1 MARSSTSEVLRAH
14 CAAIA
19 EEEAILREG
28 GGKAGHE
35 RQRKMGRLSVRE
47 RIRHLL
53 DKDSPFFE
61 IELWAAYK
69 MYEQWGKIPA
79 AGVVTGIG
87 NVEGVPCMIVANDA
101 TVKAGAFFPATTKK
115 VIRAQRIA
123 FECALPLVYLVDS
136 AGVFLP
142 MQDEIFPDEDDFGR
156 IFRNNSVI
164 SAAGVPQFAAI
175 MGNCVAGG
183 AYLPVLCDKIL
194 MTEGSGLYLAGPS
207 LVKAAI
213 GQVVDAEELGGAR
226 MHSEISGTVD
236 FFEKD
241 DPSCLKRL
249 RSLVALL
256 PEAKSSGALGERAL
270 PGKSKPAKNPDSV
283 YDLISFDGRKNYD
296 VRDLLATVV
305 DENSLDEYKADYG
318 KTLVTA
324 YARING
330 RPVGIV
336 ANQRVQVRTKKEG
349 IQMGGVIYSD
359 SADKAARFVM
369 DCNQTNLPIIFFQD
383 VSGFMVG
390 RDAEESGI
398 IRSGAKLV
406 NAVSN
411 SVVPKI
417 TVIVGG
423 SFGAGNYAMCGKA
436 YDPRFI
442 VAWPNARYAVM
453 GAAQAS
459 DTVFSILARA
469 HERGDKKACWTTS
482 RVQRRK
488 RISTPESS
496 KRSHLSI
503 CRCNDPMPVVLI
515 EKESPQITVVTL
527 NRPERRNALTLELLT
542 ELCAAIKVASEQPEQ
557 RVLILRGSG
566 VAFCTGLDLKEA
578 ADSTK
583 AHATA
588 EMVANTL
595 VAISQ
600 TRLVTIAAVHGAAVA
615 GGAGIMSACD
625 FVVAAERTKIGY
637 PEVRRGLVAG
647 LVMTFLRRQVGE
659 RNMRELLFS
668 GDLIDAA
675 RAREI
680 GLVNRVVVPDD
691 LMNEAQ
697 KFAASVLQGAPGA
710 LAQTKRLVEELW
722 WRSVKEDVD
731 VALRYHMQARESE
744 EAHEGIA
751 AFNEKR
757 KPNWTQ

>member
-1 MARSSTSEVLRAH
+1 MSRSSSSSATEVLRAH
-14 CAAIA
+14 CAAIR
-19 EEEAILREG
+19 EEESVLREG

-35 RQRKMGRLSVRE
+35 RQRKMGRLPVRK
-47 RIRHLL
+47 RLRHLL

-61 IELWAAYK
+61 IGLWAAYK

-101 TVKAGAFFPATTKK
+101 TVKAGAFFPQTIKK
-115 VIRAQRIA
+115 ILRAQRIA
-123 FECALPLVYLVDS
+123 FECSLPLFYLVDS

-194 MTEGSGLYLAGPS
+194 MTQGSGLYLAGPS

-213 GQVVDAEELGGAR
+213 GQIVDAEELGGAK

-241 DPSCLKRL
+241 DQSCLKRL
-249 RSLVALL
+249 LSLVALL
-256 PEAKSSGALGERAL
+256 PEAKTRGIRGARGVHAL
-270 PGKSKPAKNPDSV
+270 PKASKNPDSV

-296 VRDLLATVV
+296 VRDLLAAIV
-305 DENSLDEYKADYG
+305 DENSLDEHKADYG
-318 KTLVTA
+318 KTRVTA
-324 YARING
+324 YVRIGG

-336 ANQRVQVRTKKEG
+336 AHQRVQVRTKKEG

-390 RDAEESGI
+390 KDAEQSGI

-417 TVIVGG
+417 TVVIGG
-423 SFGAGNYAMCGKA
+423 SFGAGNYALCGKA

-442 VAWPNARYAVM
+442 IAWPSARYAVM

-469 HERGDKKACWTTS
+469 RDRGDKKATHEELEEL
-482 RVQRRK
+482 RVKVKQSYEEQTDIRYGAARGWVDAIIQPDET
-488 RISTPESS
+488 RGVLIRLLQYVT
-496 KRSHLSI
+496 R
-503 CRCNDPMPVVLI
+503 PMPRAHFH
-515 EKESPQITVVTL
+515 T
-527 NRPERRNALTLELLT
+527 
-542 ELCAAIKVASEQPEQ
+542 
-557 RVLILRGSG
+557 G
-566 VAFCTGLDLKEA
+566 V
-578 ADSTK
+578 
-583 AHATA
+583 
-588 EMVANTL
+588 
-595 VAISQ
+595 I
-600 TRLVTIAAVHGAAVA
+600 
-615 GGAGIMSACD
+615 
-625 FVVAAERTKIGY
+625 
-637 PEVRRGLVAG
+637 
-647 LVMTFLRRQVGE
+647 QV
-659 RNMRELLFS
+659 
-668 GDLIDAA
+668 
-675 RAREI
+675 
-680 GLVNRVVVPDD
+680 
-691 LMNEAQ
+691 
-697 KFAASVLQGAPGA
+697 
-710 LAQTKRLVEELW
+710 
-722 WRSVKEDVD
+722 
-731 VALRYHMQARESE
+731 
-744 EAHEGIA
+744 
-751 AFNEKR
+751 
-757 KPNWTQ
+757 